1 MITGK
6 SSYKFPIQQ
15 IIKQSRP
22 GNRQPVLI
30 LPAYPADRRL
40 CVITYL
46 KAYLDPQG
54 GSTYCFTAV
63 SVSVRS
69 HPKAP
74 PARFF
79 FWVHQN
85 MIPAI
90 QRSFSTGDLNLQGQG
105 QACRGHH
112 LKNHLN

>member
-1 MITGK
+1 MSTPFKG
-6 SSYKFPIQQ
+6 
-15 IIKQSRP
+15 
-22 GNRQPVLI
+22 
-30 LPAYPADRRL
+30 
-40 CVITYL
+40 
-46 KAYLDPQG
+46 G
-54 GSTYCFTAV
+54 GSTRYPGRHNCFTAVSV

-79 FWVHQN
+79 FWCTK
-85 MIPAI
+85 I
-90 QRSFSTGDLNLQGQG
+90 RSQLHRDQFSTGDLDLQGQG